1 MVNWL
6 YNKLRRGKTSVEGD
20 TIRVEETDYVDASG
34 ATVKAKAVEVG
45 GNVSSTGTYSTTTG
59 RCDRLYR
66 YEFAEIDISATAATL
81 VGPIFPVAGTI
92 LRAYQVVT
100 EAVADVTITTATVS
114 LGTAGADGSTGAD
127 VDAVVDELALV
138 KAAAVGTV
146 TALTI
151 VDGAI
156 AAGEVLTASHVAQA
170 IDGKVKIVV
179 EYTLG

>member
-6 YNKLRRGKTSVEGD
+6 YNRIRRGKTLVEGD
-20 TIRVEETDYVDASG
+20 TLRVEEVEYVDASG
-34 ATVKAKAVEVG
+34 ATVQAKAVEVG
-45 GNVSSTGTYSTTTG
+45 GDRV
-59 RCDRLYR
+59 DRLYR
-66 YEFAEIDISATAATL
+66 YEFPEVDISGTAATL
-81 VGPIFPVAGTI
+81 VGPIFPVAGTV

-100 EAVADVTITTATVS
+100 EAVANSTITTATIA

-127 VDAVVDELALV
+127 VDAVVDEIPLV

-156 AAGEVLTASHVAQA
+156 AAGEVLTASHVAQE